1 MSSRH
6 YEPSLK
12 GTGSRTM
19 NYYLS
24 DIPCQPSTEPRCGT
38 ANRME
43 RIVGGQ
49 NTSTKRWPWIVYL
62 TIFRYESEK
71 LFIQIPSGA

>member
-1 MSSRH
+1 MSD
-6 YEPSLK
+6 K
-12 GTGSRTM
+12 T
-19 NYYLS
+19 
-24 DIPCQPSTEPRCGT
+24 CQPSTEPRCGT

-62 TIFRYESEK
+62 TIFRFFFANFFQVQLSSFLKVMENLKSPRIP
-71 LFIQIPSGA
+71 LFLPH